1 VFDLSSIARRVYEL
15 LVDRAG
21 LNKLPFRSV
30 PYGYVSLEFWLGAIV
45 ASAFAW
51 LAISGILLLL
61 YYDYTNPAEANRR
74 LLETKPFFRAIL
86 VSHRIA
92 AEIMILGAIAHLLR
106 NFLVGAY
113 GKPREI
119 LWIVGVLAG
128 FIALQTAFFGYAAIG
143 DKIAVEA
150 INIGIGFVSSSLG
163 EYFGKVVAALAFD
176 VSEATRYL
184 RVIAIHVAFAL
195 ILGLLF
201 VLHFTLFEAH
211 GIHLSPK
218 ESRWRREPHTVDEK
232 RSDIAP
238 WFPVNFAY
246 ILVIAFGVW
255 GMIFTIG
262 AILQAL
268 GWIHQLLY
276 PLPVFEGAPEAE
288 KARPMPPWFL
298 VYAFKLFQLTFL
310 YIPEGLRVP
319 FLGELHG
326 FSALFVLIASFGIPP
341 LILASIPFIARGA
354 TLHPLDKGNL
364 IATALLGLLL
374 VYLAQLTVWGA
385 MALSYH
391 NVLTALTVFITP
403 ILVIIPGLLMLRE
416 AWEGPLTARMA
427 LTFFTSS
434 MVAILLPFVI
444 ALGTGG
450 LKSDVG
456 LADAI
461 TGLLGVV
468 FSGLYLALVA
478 IASFREEETETMGG
492 SGIRASQVVS
502 NVPRL
507 FIGVALAELYLI
519 VLAAILLATIDPL
532 ANPILPSALI
542 GLLLTSA
549 YGLLHVTFR
558 VITMDTRPYQGAGP
572 ELVPH
577 SLVLLSLVVVI
588 LIAL

>member
-1 VFDLSSIARRVYEL
+1 MGSIARRVYEL

-30 PYGYVSLEFWLGAIV
+30 PYSYVTLEFWLGAIV

-74 LLETKPFFRAIL
+74 LLEAKPFFRAIL
-86 VSHRIA
+86 VSHRVA
-92 AEIMILGAIAHLLR
+92 AEVMILAAIAHLLR
-106 NFLVGAY
+106 NFLAGAY
-113 GKPREI
+113 GRPREI

-128 FIALQTAFFGYAAIG
+128 FITLQTAFFGYAAIG
-143 DKIAVEA
+143 DKISVEA
-150 INIGIGFVSSSLG
+150 INIGVGFVSSSLG
-163 EYFGKVVAALAFD
+163 EYFGKVAAALAFD
-176 VSEATRYL
+176 VSEASRYL
-184 RVIAIHVAFAL
+184 RVVAIHVAFAL

-201 VLHFTLFEAH
+201 LLHFGLFEAH
-211 GIHLSPK
+211 GIHPSPK
-218 ESRWRREPHTVDEK
+218 ESRWRREPHTIDE
-232 RSDIAP
+232 RRGDIAP
-238 WFPVNFAY
+238 WFPVNLAY

-255 GMIFTIG
+255 GVIFTIG
-262 AILQAL
+262 AVLQAL
-268 GWIHQLLY
+268 GWVHQLLY
-276 PLPVFEGAPEAE
+276 PLPVFEEAPEAE

-319 FLGELHG
+319 LLGELYG
-326 FSALFVLIASFGIPP
+326 FSALPVLIASFGLPP

-364 IATALLGLLL
+364 IATALMGLTL

-385 MALSYH
+385 MTLGYY

-403 ILVIIPGLLMLRE
+403 ILVIVPGLLMLRE
-416 AWEGPLTARMA
+416 AWEGSLTARTT

-434 MVAILLPFVI
+434 TVAVILPFIV
-444 ALGTGG
+444 ALVTGG

-461 TGLLGVV
+461 TGLLGTV
-468 FSGLYLALVA
+468 FAGLYLALIA
-478 IASFREEETETMGG
+478 IASFHGEELETSRSSSTGF
-492 SGIRASQVVS
+492 SQVV
-502 NVPRL
+502 NGVPRL
-507 FIGVALAELYLI
+507 FIGLALAELYLI
-519 VLAAILLATIDPL
+519 VLATILLITVDPL
-532 ANPILPSALI
+532 ADPILPSALI
-542 GLLLTSA
+542 GLLLTST

-558 VITMDTRPYQGAGP
+558 VITMDNRPYQGAGP
-572 ELVPH
+572 ELIPH
-577 SLVLLSLVVVI
+577 SLVLLSLIITI